1 MSLRFVLASA
11 SPARLG
17 LLRAAG
23 VEPEVE
29 VSGVD
34 EEAVTGPPDELA
46 LLLAEHKARA
56 VADRLAL
63 AAAPALQQ
71 TLVLGCDSVLELD
84 GVAFGKPADTTE
96 AVQRWREMRGR
107 TGVLHTGHCLV
118 ELRGDHARRAEH
130 RSLSRLAS
138 ATVHFGRP
146 TDAEIEAYVATGE
159 PLRVAGAFTLDR
171 LGGWFVDGIEGDPG
185 TVLGLSL
192 PLLRALLRD
201 LDVEVPRLWSP
212 EVGAPSGTAA
222 Q

>member
-1 MSLRFVLASA
+1 MSVRFVLASA

-23 VEPEVE
+23 VEPDVM

-34 EEAVTGPPDELA
+34 EDAVEGPPAELA
-46 LLLAEHKARA
+46 LLLAEHKAGA

-63 AAAPALQQ
+63 TSGTSGR

-84 GVAFGKPADTTE
+84 GVAFGKPVDADE
-96 AVQRWREMRGR
+96 AVRRWQEMRGR
-107 TGVLHTGHCLV
+107 TGVLHTGHCVV
-118 ELRGDHARRAEH
+118 ELRSGTGTEPAH
-130 RSLSRLAS
+130 RSLTRLAS
-138 ATVHFGRP
+138 ATVHFGQP
-146 TDAEIEAYVATGE
+146 SDAEISAYVATGE

-192 PLLRALLRD
+192 PMLRAMLGD
-201 LDVEVPRLWSP
+201 LGVSVPQLWGTSP
-212 EVGAPSGTAA
+212 

>member
-63 AAAPALQQ
+63 AAAPALQR

-84 GVAFGKPADTTE
+84 GVAFGKPADATE

-118 ELRGDHARRAEH
+118 ELRADHDHRAEH

-212 EVGAPSGTAA
+212 EVGAPPGTTA